1 MKYIKYYNTP
11 FKRIKIVE
19 EDSKIIRLSFD
30 NEEDFGE
37 FELKDT
43 VLLNQTTKQ
52 LDEYFEGKRKKFE
65 LPLNPNG
72 TDFMKK
78 VWKALEEIPY
88 GETKSYKQIAEQI
101 ENPKASRAVGM
112 ANNKNP
118 IPIIIPCHRVIGAN
132 GNLVGYA
139 LGLEMKRRLLELE
152 KREI

>member
-43 VLLNQTTKQ
+43 ELLNQTTKQ
-52 LDEYFEGKRKKFE
+52 LDEYFERKRKKFE

-118 IPIIIPCHRVIGAN
+118 IPIIIPCHRVIGTN

>member
-43 VLLNQTTKQ
+43 ELLNQTTKQ

-72 TDFMKK
+72 TDFMKR

-88 GETKSYKQIAEQI
+88 GETKSYKQIAEAI
-101 ENPKASRAVGM
+101 ENSKASRAVGM

-118 IPIIIPCHRVIGAN
+118 IPIIIPCHRVIGTN

>member
-19 EDSKIIRLSFD
+19 DDSKIIRLSFD